1 VPHDRHC
8 PIPWCSSGR
17 WRLSRGT
24 KPLGPNIQRG
34 VDCPGTCE
42 TESYMEKL
50 TFTRACLSSVRVIMV
65 IMHVPFIE
73 LLCQTTMGWIPAL
86 EYKLTGMHGACN
98 HVLSS
103 QTVNTTA
110 S

>member
-1 VPHDRHC
+1 
-8 PIPWCSSGR
+8 
-17 WRLSRGT
+17 
-24 KPLGPNIQRG
+24 
-34 VDCPGTCE
+34 
-42 TESYMEKL
+42 
-50 TFTRACLSSVRVIMV
+50 MV